1 MAKSRS
7 KSSGAWLREHFD
19 DHYVKEAQRLGLR
32 SRAAFKLMEIQ
43 AKDRLIKPG
52 MMVVDL
58 GSAPGGW
65 SEYARKEVGRKG
77 RVIASDI
84 LMMDSLAGVEF
95 IQGDFTEEAVFN
107 QLMDLIGSDKAD
119 LVISDI
125 APNITGINAIDI
137 ENIYELNILT
147 LDTAAKYLNKSH
159 GSFIMKTFQNSM
171 LKNLRKK
178 MELSFK
184 IVQTFKPAASKK
196 QSGEIFLYGAYK

>member
-1 MAKSRS
+1 M
-7 KSSGAWLREHFD
+7 
-19 DHYVKEAQRLGLR
+19 
-32 SRAAFKLMEIQ
+32 
-43 AKDRLIKPG
+43 
-52 MMVVDL
+52 
-58 GSAPGGW
+58 
-65 SEYARKEVGRKG
+65 
-77 RVIASDI
+77 
-84 LMMDSLAGVEF
+84 
-95 IQGDFTEEAVFN
+95 EAVDGVYFYKN
-107 QLMDLIGSDKAD
+107 SIEEIDKINPINSKMGLFG

-147 LDTAAKYLNKSH
+147 LDTAIKYLDKSH

>member
-1 MAKSRS
+1 MHADNWANKAKQEGYRT
-7 KSSGAWLREHFD
+7 
-19 DHYVKEAQRLGLR
+19 
-32 SRAAFKLMEIQ
+32 RAVYKLDEIIQ
-43 AKDRLIKPG
+43 KTRALKKKQNVL
-52 MMVVDL
+52 DL

-65 SEYARKEVGRKG
+65 SQYIKKKSPLSDVYA
-77 RVIASDI
+77 IDI
-84 LMMDSLAGVEF
+84 LEMDRLDGVHF
-95 IQGDFTEEAVFN
+95 FLNSIEEIN
-107 QLMDLIGSDKAD
+107 EIDLIHDLKGNFG

-137 ENIYELNILT
+137 ENIYDLNCLT
-147 LDTAAKYLNKSH
+147 LDTAVKYLDSSN

-196 QSGEIFLYGAYK
+196 QSGEIYLYGAYK